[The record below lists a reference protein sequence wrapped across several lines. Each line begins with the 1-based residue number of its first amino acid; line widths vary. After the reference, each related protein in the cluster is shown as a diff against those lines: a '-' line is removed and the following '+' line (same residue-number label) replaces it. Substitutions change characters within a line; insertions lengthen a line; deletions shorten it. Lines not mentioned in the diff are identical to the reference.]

1 MLNYRRY
8 QFDDIYEIIIARKII
23 TKATSK
29 DRHILQTVELNLL
42 DLYQGWTSLDSLI
55 EELNGETFDTFDTI
69 AETVSK
75 ALSQLCG
82 TVVEP
87 RTRAVPLTKY
97 YNDTLDRNLRF
108 LRDGDNDMLKPS
120 IRAFTTDTSLPIH
133 TYRVE
138 FTIAG
143 ILDSIAQW
151 LESYFAILSTVE
163 SSLKGAVIGSWP
175 TFVKQSE
182 LFLAQVKEIKEQT
195 GSGTV
200 RIALTQWPLRLAV
213 NYTPEVALLLHPM
226 NADYRDKALIPLYLE
241 MNGIIDIN
249 DFSLKSLPRDPAQI
263 DIQWVVTKPCLQN
276 LFDHDSLFLASDV
289 LRTLSESQKVIIDRV
304 YGELHDA
311 LVFDGKP
318 QLRDSLRDLLPWLL
332 TKTAF
337 CLEESS
343 YLRDKALDYLQKH
356 KGVAYVKAE
365 DGFFLPFIY
374 EKMVDHF
381 GTSRV
386 MKKPEKFKGEI
397 DLLFDGHIPIELKVW
412 KKGGDLL
419 EKSVDET
426 FPHAGQAA
434 AYAAET
440 RVAFL
445 LLLDV
450 SKPDSEI
457 TNLENCWKVI
467 TKGFVINKGLATKV
481 VAGIFYCNYPSP
493 SCYKRHIL

>member
-1 MLNYRRY
+1 M
-8 QFDDIYEIIIARKII
+8 
-23 TKATSK
+23 
-29 DRHILQTVELNLL
+29 
-42 DLYQGWTSLDSLI
+42 
-55 EELNGETFDTFDTI
+55 
-69 AETVSK
+69 
-75 ALSQLCG
+75 LSQLYG
-82 TVVEP
+82 IVVGP
-87 RTRAVPLTKY
+87 KTRAVPLTKY

-108 LRDGDNDMLKPS
+108 LRDGDNGMLKPS
-120 IRAFTTDTSLPIH
+120 IRAFTTDTSLSIH

-138 FTIAG
+138 FIVAE

-151 LESYFAILSTVE
+151 FESYFAFFCTVE

-182 LFLAQVKEIKEQT
+182 LFLAQVKEIKTQS
-195 GSGTV
+195 GSEKV

-213 NYTPEVALLLHPM
+213 NYTPELALLHPM
-226 NADYRDKALIPLYLE
+226 NADYRGKALIPLYLE

-249 DFSLKSLPRDPAQI
+249 DFSLKSSPRDPAQI

-289 LRTLSESQKVIIDRV
+289 LRTLSESQKVIIDRI

-337 CLEESS
+337 CLAESS
-343 YLRDKALDYLQKH
+343 FLRDKALDYLQKH
-356 KGVAYVKAE
+356 KGDAYLKAE
-365 DGFFLPFIY
+365 DGFFLPFIC
-374 EKMVDHF
+374 EKLVDHF

-386 MKKPEKFKGEI
+386 IKKPEKSKGEI

-412 KKGGDLL
+412 KDGGNLL

-434 AYAAET
+434 AYATET

-467 TKGFVINKGLATKV
+467 TKGFDINKGLATKV

-493 SCYKRHIL
+493 SRYR

>member
-8 QFDDIYEIIIARKII
+8 QFHDIYEIIIARKVIA
-23 TKATSK
+23 KAPSK

-42 DLYQGWTSLDSLI
+42 DLYQGRTSLDSLI
-55 EELNGETFDTFDTI
+55 EELNGRTFDTFDTI
-69 AETVSK
+69 AETSSK
-75 ALSQLCG
+75 VLSKLLG
-82 TVVEP
+82 IEVEP
-87 RTRAVPLTKY
+87 KTRAVPLTKY
-97 YNDTLDRNLRF
+97 YNDTLHCNLRF
-108 LRDGDNDMLKPS
+108 LRDGDKDWLKPS
-120 IRAFTTDTSLPIH
+120 IRAFTTDTSLSIH
-133 TYRVE
+133 RYRVE
-138 FTIAG
+138 FTIAEL
-143 ILDSIAQW
+143 LDSIAHW
-151 LESYFAILSTVE
+151 FESYFAFFSTVE
-163 SSLKGAVIGSWP
+163 SRLKGAVIGSWP

-182 LFLAQVKEIKEQT
+182 LFLARVKEFKKQF
-195 GSGTV
+195 GSETV

-213 NYTPEVALLLHPM
+213 DYTPEVALLHPM

-249 DFSLKSLPRDPAQI
+249 DFSLTTSPREPAQI

-276 LFDHDSLFLASDV
+276 LFDHDSLFLSSDV
-289 LRTLSESQKVIIDRV
+289 LRTLSESQIVIIDRI

-318 QLRDSLRDLLPWLL
+318 KLRDSLRDLLPWLL

-337 CLEESS
+337 CLEEPS
-343 YLRDKALDYLQKH
+343 YLRDKALEYLQKH
-356 KGVAYVKAE
+356 KGDAYLKAE

-386 MKKPEKFKGEI
+386 LKKPEKYKGEI
-397 DLLFDGHIPIELKVW
+397 DLLFDSHIPIELKVW
-412 KKGGDLL
+412 KEGGDLL
-419 EKSVDET
+419 ERSVDEM

-467 TKGFVINKGLATKV
+467 TKGFDINEGLATKV

-493 SCYKRHIL
+493 CRYR